1 MKHSGSVEFL
11 GKHEKT
17 QTAVLSGR
25 SDANIAF
32 ADLLSLLDRLG
43 FTLRVKGDHHI
54 LTKEG
59 GGGDHQSPNHKTHG
73 KALPSETS
81 ARHTH
86 QIPHRS

>member
-1 MKHSGSVEFL
+1 VEFL

-25 SDANIAF
+25 SDANIVF

-59 GGGDHQSPNHKTHG
+59 VTEIINLQPIGRMAKPYQVKQVRGILTKYRMGVNND
-73 KALPSETS
+73 E
-81 ARHTH
+81 
-86 QIPHRS
+86 